1 MDEAEAILLSS
12 LRSSGVLLPPDFST
26 SSTLQDLSPD
36 ALISICVQSLH
47 LIIGATASPLPTSL
61 PDSAADRFQVCEDIS
76 AAIKSA
82 GYMDEISFRQV
93 ITLLWLCILRSPAG
107 DAIVHLLKTKS
118 FCLNSRNS
126 R

>member
-26 SSTLQDLSPD
+26 SSALQDLSPD
-36 ALISICVQSLH
+36 ALVSICVQSLR
-47 LIIGATASPLPTSL
+47 LIIGATASSLPTSL

-76 AAIKSA
+76 AAIKLA

-93 ITLLWLCILRSPAG
+93 ITLLWLCILRSPSAM
-107 DAIVHLLKTKS
+107 LL
-118 FCLNSRNS
+118 FIC
-126 R
+126 